1 MNDLIK
7 YEWEVFCEYLLQKV
21 FKREKVVYDYKRNS
35 AGTEFLSSELKNN
48 LLLKPNSI
56 DIFHYNKKIKENS
69 VKTSVAIQNSVLVRQ
84 IHCVTNVFAVGDF
97 IN

>member
-7 YEWEVFCEYLLQKV
+7 YEWEVFCEYLLQIV

-56 DIFHYNKKIKENS
+56 DIYHYSKKIKENS
-69 VKTSVAIQNSVLVRQ
+69 VKTSLAIQNSVLVRQ